1 MFVET
6 FSCSSYDDN
15 AADLVGLLDSPLQ
28 KERVELA
35 TSAHLVV
42 EKRFDDLNG
51 KLMRAQFFVGIY
63 RKHFPFA

>member
-15 AADLVGLLDSPLQ
+15 AADLVRLLDSPLQ

-51 KLMRAQFFVGIY
+51 KTHEGSVFCRDL
-63 RKHFPFA
+63 P